1 MLVNPLCMLKL
12 IDFPLFIGI
21 IGILRVCSRVFTI
34 HFLLC
39 SSYKAKLR
47 VTGTVPCHHSLL
59 NIATPFSVK
68 AYGAFLNPIL
78 ADLDVAFCDFQFLTS

>member
-47 VTGTVPCHHSLL
+47 VTGTSYLCIRL
-59 NIATPFSVK
+59 
-68 AYGAFLNPIL
+68 
-78 ADLDVAFCDFQFLTS
+78 

>member
-21 IGILRVCSRVFTI
+21 FSILRVCLRVFTI

-47 VTGTVPCHHSLL
+47 VTGSVPCHHLM
-59 NIATPFSVK
+59 
-68 AYGAFLNPIL
+68 
-78 ADLDVAFCDFQFLTS
+78 

>member
-47 VTGTVPCHHSLL
+47 VTGSVPCL
-59 NIATPFSVK
+59 
-68 AYGAFLNPIL
+68 AYYIK
-78 ADLDVAFCDFQFLTS
+78 VTHK

>member
-21 IGILRVCSRVFTI
+21 FSILRVCSRVFTI

-39 SSYKAKLR
+39 SFYKAKKQGVVDASKCEKKSPL
-47 VTGTVPCHHSLL
+47 VTMRR
-59 NIATPFSVK
+59 
-68 AYGAFLNPIL
+68 
-78 ADLDVAFCDFQFLTS
+78 

>member
-12 IDFPLFIGI
+12 IVFPLFIGI

-47 VTGTVPCHHSLL
+47 GVVDAS
-59 NIATPFSVK
+59 K
-68 AYGAFLNPIL
+68 
-78 ADLDVAFCDFQFLTS
+78 

>member
-21 IGILRVCSRVFTI
+21 FSILRVCSRVFTI

-39 SSYKAKLR
+39 SFYKAKKR
-47 VTGTVPCHHSLL
+47 GVVDAS
-59 NIATPFSVK
+59 K
-68 AYGAFLNPIL
+68 
-78 ADLDVAFCDFQFLTS
+78 

>member
-21 IGILRVCSRVFTI
+21 FSILRVCSRVFTI

-47 VTGTVPCHHSLL
+47 VTGSVPC
-59 NIATPFSVK
+59 
-68 AYGAFLNPIL
+68 L
-78 ADLDVAFCDFQFLTS
+78 AL

>member
-21 IGILRVCSRVFTI
+21 FSILRVCSRVFTI

-47 VTGTVPCHHSLL
+47 VTGTVPCL
-59 NIATPFSVK
+59 
-68 AYGAFLNPIL
+68 AFLK
-78 ADLDVAFCDFQFLTS
+78 TSITETFGTTYVWF